1 VLHSLLLRLSLK
13 LLLNYYY
20 FYTPLSIYIYRE
32 RDLGGRQVGLR
43 GSSSCGGM
51 FPCLGD
57 HMILSQIGFLRG
69 LRRKLVMV
77 SWHLLSSNLGIVES
91 TLGCNTWGFYMSR
104 SSVIIRWGIW
114 GIGWMRIGGGT
125 YYRGESFL
133 FGRRAFLDNLFGA
146 FNYYHI
152 SNIIDTWV

>member
-1 VLHSLLLRLSLK
+1 MEIDISSWGSTGIWRAILPLRYGSLEHI
-13 LLLNYYY
+13 
-20 FYTPLSIYIYRE
+20 PH
-32 RDLGGRQVGLR
+32 LGGRQVGLR

-91 TLGCNTWGFYMSR
+91 TLGCNT
-104 SSVIIRWGIW
+104 
-114 GIGWMRIGGGT
+114 
-125 YYRGESFL
+125 
-133 FGRRAFLDNLFGA
+133 
-146 FNYYHI
+146 
-152 SNIIDTWV
+152 